1 MDKKLL
7 KKLRLLYVED
17 DAVVRNELHE
27 LLSDFFDKVFVAKD
41 GQEGLDVYHENKDE
55 IDVILTDINMPH
67 LNGIDMLKKIRKD
80 SKKIPVFITTAHSD
94 NDLLAKAIKLKVYEY
109 IIKPVDV
116 RYLLNEMNELANVLY
131 QDSLLRKQNKELEEY
146 KRVID
151 ASSIVVKC
159 DEHMKISYVNE
170 LFCQTTGFNET
181 ELLGQDFKVIKHPD
195 MSDEVYTKMYSQV
208 LSNNSWHGVLK
219 NLTKEHKTFTT
230 DCYIIPMLNDIG
242 EITGAISIQRD
253 ITDEVNKK
261 RNIQLSL
268 MKDKSE
274 IFIRSKEGSIEQNMI
289 INNLKKELTAIKNDF
304 EKAQRDIE
312 KYTYSLEKYSLQNKH
327 LKTELASYKKK
338 ASEHSNIVK
347 LSNENAQLE
356 YKVKKL
362 NKKVEELSSKYE
374 KQIHQMK
381 LNHQLEIDDLEES
394 LNEITEK
401 YEAIETDDVLVQKL
415 EYWKDKAKTEIS
427 RIESLEKQIVAHGDK
442 EFMSRVFK

>member
-17 DAVVRNELHE
+17 DATVRNELQE
-27 LLSDFFDKVFVAKD
+27 LLSDFFEKVFVAKD
-41 GQEGLDVYHENKDE
+41 GQEGLDLYLDNKDE

-67 LNGIDMLKKIRKD
+67 LNGLDMLKKIRNHC
-80 SKKIPVFITTAHSD
+80 KKIPVFITTAHSD

-146 KRVID
+146 KRAID
-151 ASSIVVKC
+151 SSSIVVKC
-159 DEHMKISYVNE
+159 DENMKISYVNE
-170 LFCQTTGFNET
+170 LFCQITGFNET
-181 ELLGQDFKVIKHPD
+181 ELLGQDFKTLKHPD
-195 MSDEVYTKMYSQV
+195 MSNELYTKMYSDI
-208 LSNNSWHGVLK
+208 LNKKSWQGVLK

-230 DCYIIPMLNDIG
+230 DCYIIPLFNDIG
-242 EITGAISIQRD
+242 EIEGAISIQRD

-274 IFIRSKEGSIEQNMI
+274 IFIRSKEGSVEQNMI
-289 INNLKKELTAIKNDF
+289 INNLKKELANVKNDF
-304 EKAQRDIE
+304 DKAQKDIE
-312 KYTYSLEKYSLQNKH
+312 KYIYSLEKYSLQNKH

-347 LSNENAQLE
+347 LTNENAQLE

-362 NKKVEELSSKYE
+362 NEKVEELTSKYE

-381 LNHQLEIDDLEES
+381 LNHQLEIDDLEDS
-394 LNEITEK
+394 LSTITEK

-415 EYWKDKAKTEIS
+415 EYWKDKAKSEIS
-427 RIESLEKQIVAHGDK
+427 RIETLEKQIIAYGDK